1 MSAFARTT
9 HDELR
14 RDTSAFART
23 THDELRRD
31 KSAFAHHRRRAPS
44 LAGLL
49 FTIIMIGV
57 PSAQQPADQSGAV
70 RQPVLLKPTV
80 HPRISED
87 PSKLWM
93 APARR
98 PTIRDAQA
106 RAEPVRG
113 TNEFAA
119 AVKLE

>member
-1 MSAFARTT
+1 MSAFARKT

-14 RDTSAFART
+14 P
-23 THDELRRD
+23 D
-31 KSAFAHHRRRAPS
+31 KSAFAHHRRRARS
-44 LAGLL
+44 VAGLL
-49 FTIIMIGV
+49 FRIVMIGV

-70 RQPVLLKPTV
+70 REPVLLKPTV

-98 PTIRDAQA
+98 PTVRDAQA
-106 RAEPVRG
+106 RAEPGRV

-119 AVKLE
+119 AVKLEVEGNFVR